1 MSTFEDHMMGYFNVG
16 LNYEYD
22 SEYNC
27 DLQANPDTPSAQMR
41 NYSLDSR
48 HLVLLKGFALQGRP
62 S

>member
-1 MSTFEDHMMGYFNVG
+1 MMGYFNVG
-16 LNYEYD
+16 LNHEYD
-22 SEYNC
+22 SEYNY

-41 NYSLDSR
+41 NYTLDSR